1 MGHEDTKVVTEI
13 SASDTQSPHGG
24 NDKCLTRSEERNSS
38 GLDSRVTEYGEGR
51 LVLDS
56 TKEQVVSESRD
67 GKDGNCQKVAA
78 DQRGLH
84 NFGDGLVTVFIS
96 CHKVPEDRVESG
108 HGNKGVQAGLGFKQ
122 LVKFIDGGR
131 DGGSSVPESGVKKV
145 GAGNP

>member
-1 MGHEDTKVVTEI
+1 MVWQ
-13 SASDTQSPHGG
+13 SATSHI
-24 NDKCLTRSEERNSS
+24 
-38 GLDSRVTEYGEGR
+38 
-51 LVLDS
+51 
-56 TKEQVVSESRD
+56 
-67 GKDGNCQKVAA
+67 QKVI
-78 DQRGLH
+78 R
-84 NFGDGLVTVFIS
+84 TIS